1 MGERSIVGMTSIRS
15 IKRST
20 FLYALAACITTAITI
35 AIGLNGLTDVPLISQ
50 AFETIQNVTGKITNT
65 LPFDPILV
73 LPFITAATIALKLKK
88 KIKNSETPDKTAF
101 LYCKPEKTLK
111 VKNPAEQR
119 VKIVAS
125 APSQYLREIVKRVY
139 TEINDV
145 YGKVPLWV
153 RYNMNT
159 LGYSWSLNN
168 VKASHDI
175 HVYGERTYVQRFL
188 TRINE
193 ELQTLKKN
201 ASTNLVTI
209 HSIEPETATL
219 KIGESDQDEQPYPK
233 EIKSAV
239 KGQDNFNLISGLGLF
254 AVTLL
259 TLLASNTW
267 MKKRVVDSSSSAVDE
282 GKALKNALEAI
293 KKLGFENQELKAQRK
308 CEDGWAFQFSD
319 YEIFVNHQGMVTGV
333 RRNA

>member
-1 MGERSIVGMTSIRS
+1 MGESIVGMTSTRS

-20 FLYALAACITTAITI
+20 FLYALVACITAAIII

-50 AFETIQNVTGKITNT
+50 AFETIQNITGKIANI
-65 LPFDPILV
+65 LPFNPMLV
-73 LPFITAATIALKLKK
+73 LLFITVATMALKLKK
-88 KIKNSETPDKTAF
+88 KTKNSETLGKTAF
-101 LYCKPEKTLK
+101 LYYKPKKTLK

-125 APSQYLREIVKRVY
+125 APPQYLSELVKQVY
-139 TEINDV
+139 TETNEV
-145 YGKVPLWV
+145 YGEVPLWV

-175 HVYGERTYVQRFL
+175 YIYGESTYVQRFL

-193 ELQTLKKN
+193 ELQTLQKN
-201 ASTNLVTI
+201 ASTNLTI
-209 HSIEPETATL
+209 HSVEPETATS

-239 KGQDNFNLISGLGLF
+239 KGHDFNLISGLAFF
-254 AVTLL
+254 AVALL
-259 TLLASNTW
+259 TLFANNIW
-267 MKKRVVDSSSSAVDE
+267 MKKRVADNSSSAVDE
-282 GKALKNALEAI
+282 GKALQNALEAI
-293 KKLGFENQELKAQRK
+293 RELGFENQELKAQRK